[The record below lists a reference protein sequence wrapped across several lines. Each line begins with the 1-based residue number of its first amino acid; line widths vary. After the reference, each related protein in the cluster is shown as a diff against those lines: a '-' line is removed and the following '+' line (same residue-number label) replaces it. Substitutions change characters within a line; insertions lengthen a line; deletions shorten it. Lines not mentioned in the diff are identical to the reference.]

1 MAAEEKKHGSGHPGG
16 GPGEG
21 EKPSMISLHH
31 LLEEMTRKGASDLHI
46 TSGIPPQ
53 YRIDGQ
59 IVPTDSEMVTPE
71 MSEKLA
77 YSLMKDEQRKRFE
90 ITKELDLSFGIKGVS
105 RYRCNVFMQRGAV
118 AMAIRA
124 IPYQFMSM
132 EKLGLPKVVQ
142 DLASRPKGL
151 VLITGPTGSGKS
163 TTLAALINKINEERR
178 CHIVTIEDPIEYV
191 HLHKRSIINQRELNA
206 DTQSFP
212 AALKYVLRQDP
223 DVIMVGE
230 MRDLETIQ
238 AALTIAE
245 TGHLV
250 FATLHTNSTYESI
263 NRMVDVFP
271 PSQQQQIYAQLAFVL
286 EGIVTQQL
294 IPRLRGGGR
303 VLVPEVLMVNPA
315 VRAVVREGKTHQIYT
330 LMQAGQK
337 YGMQTMNQGLFTAW
351 LNKMISLDEA
361 MGRSGEPAELEAMI
375 QKSSGSRAA

>member
-1 MAAEEKKHGSGHPGG
+1 
-16 GPGEG
+16 
-21 EKPSMISLHH
+21 
-31 LLEEMTRKGASDLHI
+31 
-46 TSGIPPQ
+46 
-53 YRIDGQ
+53 
-59 IVPTDSEMVTPE
+59 
-71 MSEKLA
+71 
-77 YSLMKDEQRKRFE
+77 
-90 ITKELDLSFGIKGVS
+90 
-105 RYRCNVFMQRGAV
+105 
-118 AMAIRA
+118 
-124 IPYQFMSM
+124 
-132 EKLGLPKVVQ
+132 
-142 DLASRPKGL
+142 
-151 VLITGPTGSGKS
+151 
-163 TTLAALINKINEERR
+163 
-178 CHIVTIEDPIEYV
+178 V

-212 AALKYVLRQDP
+212 TALKYVLRQDP